1 MSTPARRWPRGT
13 APEPGVTDSL
23 NRLVSHLRSNVIAYM
38 ALFVALG
45 GTAYAVSLP
54 SNSVGTKQLKNNAV
68 TKKKI
73 KRGAVTTRKVRNAT
87 LLGEDFA
94 PGVLLRGDTGPT
106 GPTGA
111 AGATG
116 PTEAFYSVPSDGGDT
131 TGYPS
136 EVSST
141 TVNLPTA
148 GRLLVFSH
156 VEATIGCATDSVC
169 HSFWALFVDGR
180 LVNRSGDGISTDVEN
195 QPESDTAHM
204 IGITDTLTAGSHTI
218 SVRRGNNINFFSG
231 ISEPNPV
238 IGAVLLG
245 G

>member
-1 MSTPARRWPRGT
+1 LS
-13 APEPGVTDSL
+13 
-23 NRLVSHLRSNVIAYM
+23 RLVSHLRSNVIAYL
-38 ALFVALG
+38 ALFLALG

-116 PTEAFYSVPSDGGDT
+116 PTEAYYSVPSDGGDT

-136 EVSST
+136 QVSSMN
-141 TVNLPTA
+141 VNLPTA

-156 VEATIGCATDSVC
+156 IEASIGCVMNSVC
-169 HSFWALFVDGR
+169 HAYWALFADGR
-180 LVNRSGDGISTDVEN
+180 LVNRSGDAISTDVQN
-195 QPESDTAHM
+195 QPKSGTAHM
-204 IGITDTLTAGSHTI
+204 IGITDSLAAGSHTI
-218 SVRRGNNINFFSG
+218 SVRRGNNVNFCCG
-231 ISEPNPV
+231 TSEPSPV